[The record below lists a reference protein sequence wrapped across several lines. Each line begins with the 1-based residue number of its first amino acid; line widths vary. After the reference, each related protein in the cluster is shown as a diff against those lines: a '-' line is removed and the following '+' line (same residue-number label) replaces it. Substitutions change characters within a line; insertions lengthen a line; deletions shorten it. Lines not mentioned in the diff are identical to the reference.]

1 MLDGRFDLEIKKYSS
16 SVGHANCPF
25 WYVHIH
31 VQYVLSLAV
40 RGRPVFDMSHLLGL
54 SWFSCNS
61 TKNSFDMI

>member
-25 WYVHIH
+25 WYVHIP